1 MFIELSPTV
10 KCFTAEA
17 AFSMDRTSDIPVLRG
32 RICRRR
38 ITISQ
43 EEEVC
48 MYRLLIADDEQIVLD
63 SIRFIVE
70 RNFAD
75 VAVAGTARSGREA
88 IEKAENLKPDIIFM
102 DIMMPGINGI
112 EAIKE
117 IRSRMGNVLIVIL
130 SAYDQFDFAKEAVK
144 LDVMEYLLKPVNQ
157 GKIVET
163 IKKSIEVINRDRKK
177 WKRELELKE
186 KLESILPVVENGFI
200 CSMLFFDDNSSEFG
214 IYKDIFELDEESG
227 YVVAVK
233 FSETKNGYGIVG
245 RTGLKDRTTALYRYL
260 RESFKRKCKCLIG
273 PLMLDRFFVYI
284 PAHPKADEYIMK
296 LEAIGIAEYVYN
308 SLAERGGLDIG
319 IGIGRVYRTR
329 ENIARSYEESLR
341 AVKSLSGSGLVHIM
355 DVQTGGDPISEYPME
370 KEKLLLEKAA
380 SGETEVCLQ
389 IFNQIYDWLLN
400 EYPSS
405 LRSIKKK
412 LLELM
417 VLIHRMGSNYK
428 ISNEEYS
435 GLDDYVD
442 DLLGIEDPV
451 ELKVWCRERIEQVSQ
466 AIGDMMEKRLNSLIL
481 KAVNYIKEN
490 YRNEIALEDIS
501 REVNISPHYFSKLFK
516 EQVGENFIDYI
527 TSLRIQKAKEL
538 LVENRLSIK
547 EICFDTG
554 YADPNYFSRLFKRVV
569 GVTPTEYKEAAC
581 SGERPEFVKHCY

>member
-1 MFIELSPTV
+1 MCM
-10 KCFTAEA
+10 K
-17 AFSMDRTSDIPVLRG
+17 
-32 RICRRR
+32 RIS
-38 ITISQ
+38 ISQ
-43 EEEVC
+43 EEEVR

-70 RNFAD
+70 KNFTD
-75 VAVAGTARSGREA
+75 VVVAGTARSGREA

-117 IRSRMGNVLIVIL
+117 IRSRLGNVLIVIL
-130 SAYDQFDFAKEAVK
+130 SAYDQFDFAKDAVK
-144 LDVMEYLLKPVNQ
+144 LEVMEYLLKPVNQ

-163 IKKSIEVINRDRKK
+163 IKKTVEAINRDRKK

-186 KLESILPVVENGFI
+186 KLESMLPVVENGFI
-200 CSMLFFDDNSSEFG
+200 CSMLFFDDNSREFS

-233 FSETKNGYGIVG
+233 FYDTKNEDGTVN
-245 RTGLKDRTTALYRYL
+245 RAGLRDRTLTFYRYL

-273 PLMLDRFFVYI
+273 PLMLDRFFVYV
-284 PAHPKADEYIMK
+284 PAHPKEDEYTMK
-296 LEAIGIAEYVYN
+296 LEAINIVEHVYN
-308 SLAERGGLDIG
+308 SLAEKGGLDIS

-329 ENIARSYEESLR
+329 ENISRSYEESLR
-341 AVKSLSGSGLVHIM
+341 AVKYLSGSGLIHIM
-355 DVQTGGDPISEYPME
+355 DVPAGEHSASEYPMA

-380 SGETEVCLQ
+380 SGETDACLQ

-405 LRSIKKK
+405 LRRIKKK

-417 VLIHRMGSNYK
+417 VLIHRMGCNYK
-428 ISNEEYS
+428 IRNEEYS
-435 GLDDYVD
+435 RLDNYVD
-442 DLLGIEDPV
+442 DLLSIEDPI

-466 AIGDMMEKRLNSLIL
+466 AIGDMMENRLNSLIL
-481 KAVNYIKEN
+481 MAVNYIKEN
-490 YRNEIALEDIS
+490 YRKEIALEDIS

-527 TSLRIQKAKEL
+527 TSLRIQKAKEHL
-538 LVENRLSIK
+538 AENRLSVK
-547 EICFDTG
+547 EICFDIG
-554 YADPNYFSRLFKRVV
+554 YTDPNYFSRLFKRVV
-569 GVTPTEYKEAAC
+569 GITPTEYKEKAC
-581 SGERPEFVKHCY
+581 SSERAEFVRHCY

>member
-1 MFIELSPTV
+1 M
-10 KCFTAEA
+10 K
-17 AFSMDRTSDIPVLRG
+17 
-32 RICRRR
+32 RIS
-38 ITISQ
+38 ISQ

-70 RNFAD
+70 KNFTD
-75 VAVAGTARSGREA
+75 VVVAGTARSGREA

-117 IRSRMGNVLIVIL
+117 IRSRLGNVLIVIL

-144 LDVMEYLLKPVNQ
+144 LEVVEYLLKPVNQ

-163 IKKSIEVINRDRKK
+163 IKKTVEAINRDRKK

-200 CSMLFFDDNSSEFG
+200 CSMLFFDDNSREFS

-233 FSETKNGYGIVG
+233 FYETKNEDGTVN
-245 RTGLKDRTTALYRYL
+245 RAGLRDRTLTFYRYL

-273 PLMLDRFFVYI
+273 PLMLDRFFVYV
-284 PAHPKADEYIMK
+284 PAHPKEDEYTMK
-296 LEAIGIAEYVYN
+296 LEAKNIVEHVYN
-308 SLAERGGLDIG
+308 SLAEKGGLDIS

-341 AVKSLSGSGLVHIM
+341 AVKYLSGSGLIHIM
-355 DVQTGGDPISEYPME
+355 DVPAGEHSASEYPMA

-380 SGETEVCLQ
+380 SGETDACLQ

-405 LRSIKKK
+405 LRRIKKK

-417 VLIHRMGSNYK
+417 VLIHRMGCNYK
-428 ISNEEYS
+428 IRNEEYS
-435 GLDDYVD
+435 RLDNYVD
-442 DLLGIEDPV
+442 DLLSIEDPI

-481 KAVNYIKEN
+481 MAVNYIKEN
-490 YRNEIALEDIS
+490 YRKEIALEDIS

-527 TSLRIQKAKEL
+527 TSLRIQKAKEHL
-538 LVENRLSIK
+538 AENRLSVK
-547 EICFDTG
+547 EICFDIG
-554 YADPNYFSRLFKRVV
+554 YTDPNYFSRLFKRVV
-569 GVTPTEYKEAAC
+569 GITPTEYKEKAC
-581 SGERPEFVKHCY
+581 TSERVEFVRHCY

>member
-1 MFIELSPTV
+1 MCM
-10 KCFTAEA
+10 K
-17 AFSMDRTSDIPVLRG
+17 
-32 RICRRR
+32 RIS
-38 ITISQ
+38 ISQ
-43 EEEVC
+43 EEEVR

-70 RNFAD
+70 KNFTD
-75 VAVAGTARSGREA
+75 VVVAGTARSGREA

-117 IRSRMGNVLIVIL
+117 IRSRLGNVLIVIL

-144 LDVMEYLLKPVNQ
+144 LEVMEYLLKPVNQ

-163 IKKSIEVINRDRKK
+163 IKKTVEAINRDRKK

-186 KLESILPVVENGFI
+186 KLESMLPVVENGFI
-200 CSMLFFDDNSSEFG
+200 CSMLFFDDNSREFS

-233 FSETKNGYGIVG
+233 FYDTKNEDGTVN
-245 RTGLKDRTTALYRYL
+245 RAGLRDRTLTFYRYL

-273 PLMLDRFFVYI
+273 PLMLDRFFVYV
-284 PAHPKADEYIMK
+284 PAHPKEDEYTMK
-296 LEAIGIAEYVYN
+296 LEAINIVEHVYN
-308 SLAERGGLDIG
+308 SLAEKGGLDIS

-329 ENIARSYEESLR
+329 ENISRSYEESLR
-341 AVKSLSGSGLVHIM
+341 AVKYLSGSGLIHIM
-355 DVQTGGDPISEYPME
+355 DVPAGEHSASEYPMA

-380 SGETEVCLQ
+380 SGETDACLQ

-405 LRSIKKK
+405 LRRIKKK

-417 VLIHRMGSNYK
+417 VLIHRMGCNYK
-428 ISNEEYS
+428 IRNEEYS
-435 GLDDYVD
+435 RLDNYVD
-442 DLLGIEDPV
+442 DLLSIEDPI

-466 AIGDMMEKRLNSLIL
+466 AIGDMMENRLNSLIL
-481 KAVNYIKEN
+481 MAVNYIKEN
-490 YRNEIALEDIS
+490 YRKEIALEDIS

-527 TSLRIQKAKEL
+527 TSLRIQKAKEHL
-538 LVENRLSIK
+538 AENRLSVK
-547 EICFDTG
+547 EICFDIG
-554 YADPNYFSRLFKRVV
+554 YTDPNYFSRLFKRVV
-569 GVTPTEYKEAAC
+569 GITPTEYKEKAC
-581 SGERPEFVKHCY
+581 SSERAEFVRHCY

>member
-1 MFIELSPTV
+1 MDGTSGITV
-10 KCFTAEA
+10 
-17 AFSMDRTSDIPVLRG
+17 PGG
-32 RICRRR
+32 RMCRSR
-38 ITISQ
+38 ITIQQ

-70 RNFAD
+70 KNFTD

-117 IRSRMGNVLIVIL
+117 IRSRLGNVIFVIL

-144 LDVMEYLLKPVNQ
+144 LEVMDYLLKPVSQ
-157 GKIVET
+157 DKIVET
-163 IKKSIEVINRDRKK
+163 IKKSIDAINRDRKK

-186 KLESILPVVENGFI
+186 KLESIIPVVENGFI
-200 CSMLFFDDNSSEFG
+200 CSMLFFDDNSREFG

-233 FSETKNGYGIVG
+233 FFEAKNEDGIVNRSG
-245 RTGLKDRTTALYRYL
+245 FRDRAMTFYRYL

-284 PAHPKADEYIMK
+284 PAHPKEDEHAMK
-296 LEAIGIAEYVYN
+296 LEATGIAEHVYN
-308 SLAERGGLDIG
+308 SLAEKGGLDIS

-341 AVKSLSGSGLVHIM
+341 AAKFLSGGGLMHIM
-355 DVQTGGDPISEYPME
+355 DVPAGADPASEYPLA

-380 SGETEVCLQ
+380 SGETEACLQ

-405 LRSIKKK
+405 LHSIKKR

-417 VLIHRMGSNYK
+417 VLIHRMGCNYK
-428 ISNEEYS
+428 VRYGEYS

-442 DLLGIEDPV
+442 DLLCIEDPV

-490 YRNEIALEDIS
+490 YRKEIALEDIS

-538 LVENRLSIK
+538 LAENRLSIK
-547 EICFDTG
+547 EICFDIG
-554 YADPNYFSRLFKRVV
+554 YTDPNYFSRLFKRVV
-569 GVTPTEYKEAAC
+569 GITPTEYKEK
-581 SGERPEFVKHCY
+581 SYSDERTESIRHCY